1 MINFDFKTT
10 ITNVVKEED
19 LLQYKNKKNEIME
32 SFQKC
37 DMIGWDKNVSTDN
50 INHIKQMMKEVKKN
64 SSLLLV
70 IGIGGSFLGSKA
82 LYDMFEHYFSD
93 KFKVIYC
100 GYSLSSNYLSDL
112 LKLLKD
118 KDFTVNVISKSGN
131 TMEIK
136 IAYNLIKEF
145 MQKKYSEEE
154 IQKRI
159 IVTTGTSGYLYEE
172 AKTNNY
178 RTLSIPD
185 DIGGRYSMMT
195 DAHLFPLSFNLD
207 IEQLI
212 SGYNDG
218 EVMKKDAYEYAIIRR
233 SLFDKN
239 KIIENYVSFEPKYEM
254 FIEWL
259 KQLFGE
265 SEGKNG
271 KGIFPTSTIFTRD
284 LHSLGQFI
292 QEGNKILF
300 ETFIIVR
307 QNSEINIDN
316 TNLNNINNAVVDA
329 VRNAHYKGNVAVNFI
344 EIDKLNEYNMGL
356 LIRFFFYSA
365 AFSSLLFEVNPFDQP
380 GVEVYKH
387 EIKKSLE
394 NLK

>member
-1 MINFDFKTT
+1 
-10 ITNVVKEED
+10 
-19 LLQYKNKKNEIME
+19 
-32 SFQKC
+32 
-37 DMIGWDKNVSTDN
+37 
-50 INHIKQMMKEVKKN
+50 
-64 SSLLLV
+64 
-70 IGIGGSFLGSKA
+70 
-82 LYDMFEHYFSD
+82 
-93 KFKVIYC
+93 
-100 GYSLSSNYLSDL
+100 
-112 LKLLKD
+112 
-118 KDFTVNVISKSGN
+118 
-131 TMEIK
+131 
-136 IAYNLIKEF
+136 
-145 MQKKYSEEE
+145 
-154 IQKRI
+154 
-159 IVTTGTSGYLYEE
+159 
-172 AKTNNY
+172 
-178 RTLSIPD
+178 
-185 DIGGRYSMMT
+185 MMT

-218 EVMKKDAYEYAIIRR
+218 EVMKKEAYEYAIIRR